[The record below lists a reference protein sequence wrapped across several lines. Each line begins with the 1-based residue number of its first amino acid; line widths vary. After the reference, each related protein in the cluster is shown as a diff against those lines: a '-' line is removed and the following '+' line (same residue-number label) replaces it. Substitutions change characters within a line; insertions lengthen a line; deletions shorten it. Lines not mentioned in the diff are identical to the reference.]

1 MSGEINRSTRFCIDL
16 ANGVQFGSDLIE
28 FVSKMGHYKRVADSV
43 KASQIDLYLFKCNNN
58 KQNTLNNNI

>member
-16 ANGVQFGSDLIE
+16 ANGGQFGSDLIE
-28 FVSKMGHYKRVADSV
+28 FISKMGHYKRVADSV